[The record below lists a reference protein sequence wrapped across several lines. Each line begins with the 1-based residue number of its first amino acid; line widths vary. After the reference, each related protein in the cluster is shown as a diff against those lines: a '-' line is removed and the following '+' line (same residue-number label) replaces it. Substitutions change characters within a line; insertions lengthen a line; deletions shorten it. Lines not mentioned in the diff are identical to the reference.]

1 MQVDEILII
10 KNAHENYG
18 ISTEDISQISRVP
31 DLMPLPLRPFG
42 VRGLCSVGGGVV
54 SMVDMNLL
62 LNMPEVDLSDPKA
75 RIISLNDDV
84 SSNTLLVND
93 VYNTV
98 EIDQKNI
105 EYIDTEDDPVIAI
118 YKYDNIL
125 VQVLSL
131 EEMFSKMSKVSIES
145 KEIVA
150 GKIKDNTLK
159 EEENKRFLIFAMENE
174 KYALDI
180 DFLQEIILADTEYT
194 DISGTSDEVLG
205 LITLREELLMVI
217 DLRIYYGF
225 EAINS
230 ETNRI
235 LVVSYKD
242 KKIGLLIDSII
253 DIKNIALK
261 NIEYMSE
268 AFEGNKI
275 AGVIHD
281 ENMLISFFDDKLI
294 DEILMQ
300 NETFVDTK
308 AEIQNEA
315 ETTKEYAKEVIVFK
329 LAQKEYAFDVDYVN
343 EIIDIVDST
352 KVAFTEEY
360 IDGIINIRGQIV
372 ATVSLFEKL
381 NLPTVI
387 TEESKIIICNI
398 EDNRIG
404 FIVDSVSDIMSIEKK
419 DIKEE
424 SEGYFNSVLHLD
436 NGKRLIL
443 SIDIE
448 KIVNSEH
455 VDG

>member
-10 KNAHENYG
+10 KNAHENYA

-62 LNMPEVDLSDPKA
+62 LDMPEVDLSDPKA

-118 YKYDNIL
+118 YKYNDDL

-131 EEMFSKMSKVSIES
+131 EELFRKMNKVSIAS
-145 KEIVA
+145 KEVVA
-150 GKIKDNTLK
+150 GKIKDNIVK
-159 EEENKRFLIFAMENE
+159 EEERKRFLIFAMENE

-180 DFLQEIILADTEYT
+180 DFLQEIILADTECT
-194 DISGTSDEVLG
+194 DISGTSEEVLG
-205 LITLREELLMVI
+205 LITLREELLIVI
-217 DLRIYYGF
+217 DLRVYYGF
-225 EAINS
+225 NSSKSEA
-230 ETNRI
+230 NRI
-235 LVVSYKD
+235 LVVSYEN
-242 KKIGLLIDSII
+242 KKIGLLIDNII
-253 DIKNIALK
+253 DIKNIAIK
-261 NIEYMSE
+261 DIEYMSE

-281 ENMLISFFDDKLI
+281 ENTLISFFDDKLI
-294 DEILMQ
+294 TEIFMQ
-300 NETFVDTK
+300 NETFIDTQTDTQT
-308 AEIQNEA
+308 EDES
-315 ETTKEYAKEVIVFK
+315 TKEYEKEVIIFK
-329 LAQKEYAFDVDYVN
+329 LAQKEYAFDIDYVD
-343 EIIDIVDST
+343 EIIDMVSST
-352 KVAFTEEY
+352 KVAFTQEY

-372 ATVSLFEKL
+372 ATFSLFEKL
-381 NLPTVI
+381 NIPTVI

-404 FIVDSVSDIMSIEKK
+404 FIVDSISDIMGIVKE

-424 SEGYFNSVLHLD
+424 ADGYFNNVLHLD
-436 NGKRLIL
+436 HGKRLIL
-443 SIDIE
+443 SMDIE
-448 KIVNSEH
+448 KIVNSEYT
-455 VDG
+455 DG

>member
-18 ISTEDISQISRVP
+18 ISTQDISQISRVP

-42 VRGLCSVGGGVV
+42 VRGLCSVGGSVV

-62 LNMPEVDLSDPKA
+62 LDVPEVDLSDPKA

-84 SSNTLLVND
+84 STNTLLVND

-118 YKYDNIL
+118 YKYDDIL

-131 EEMFSKMSKVSIES
+131 EEMFSKMNKVSIES
-145 KEIVA
+145 KEIIA
-150 GKIKDNTLK
+150 GKVKDNTVK
-159 EEENKRFLIFAMENE
+159 EEESKRFLIFAMQNE
-174 KYALDI
+174 KYGLDI

-194 DISGTSDEVLG
+194 DISGTSEEVLG

-217 DLRIYYGF
+217 DLRVYYDF
-225 EAINS
+225 ESLQS
-230 ETNRI
+230 ESNRI
-235 LVVSYKD
+235 LVVSYEN

-253 DIKNIALK
+253 DIKNIAIK
-261 NIEYMSE
+261 DIEYMSE

-281 ENMLISFFDDKLI
+281 EDMLISFFDDKLI
-294 DEILMQ
+294 SEIFMQ
-300 NETFVDTK
+300 NETFIDTK
-308 AEIQNEA
+308 ADTQDEDEH
-315 ETTKEYAKEVIVFK
+315 TKEYEKEVIIFK
-329 LAQKEYAFDVDYVN
+329 LAQKEYAFDVDYVD
-343 EIIDIVDST
+343 EIIDMVSST
-352 KVAFTEEY
+352 KVAFTQEY

-372 ATVSLFEKL
+372 ATLSLFEKL

-387 TEESKIIICNI
+387 TEDSKIIICNI

-404 FIVDSVSDIMSIEKK
+404 FIVDSVSDIMSIEKEN
-419 DIKEE
+419 IKEE
-424 SEGYFNSVLHLD
+424 SEGYFNNVLHLD
-436 NGKRLIL
+436 DGKRLIL
-443 SIDIE
+443 SMDIE
-448 KIVNSEH
+448 KIVGSENT
-455 VDG
+455 DG